1 MNNTPWSNRPV
12 NRVLFATLL
21 LAFLLSTSAAS
32 AQDTESRQIAV
43 IVSSVGSDAQRDRLA
58 YQAAVLAAEQLR
70 DSSDGIEASDG
81 TRYTL
86 DIRQY
91 TATSADDAADAVD
104 EALDD
109 GADLIIAPLNASF
122 RDTVID
128 NAEGVT
134 VLYYAEDDTAPTVAL
149 KLAPAL
155 RTQIVAAADYLTT
168 IRAFTDIAVV
178 NADTTAAD
186 AGADS
191 FATEIGADALAVRLT
206 HEADQTD
213 FASDARSIRDAGA
226 QAAFVYTLEAP
237 AAALVSALDEVG
249 WDGVIVTVNPPRNA
263 DGLYAPVVWTAAADD
278 AASREFVSDYIARW
292 DENPADESAAYFDAI
307 YLAAQALRDAE
318 ALTRTALTGA
328 EYTGVQGV
336 YVNGVPNTVRLI
348 ELGNGA
354 GNLEAARYA
363 DDVCTTCPSFFVADV
378 TEEEASREAI
388 YTFALIADTE
398 ADSGRAIEQ
407 AVELAVREINNA
419 GGILG
424 PQTVRY
430 TLRLRTY
437 EAGTPAEAAAA
448 FGQAVQDG
456 AQAVLGGDLNGWVLP
471 APFAADAAAVPY
483 LVTATGLTSPTLA
496 AARFLY
502 QARANDLTQARA
514 AVTYAVETLELTQFA
529 SVSARADY
537 GLNAARAVRDAVRAA
552 DDGEIVL
559 SLEHAPDQ
567 TDLSGLAAQI
577 AAQSVEVVYAWT
589 TPAAAQSLIDS
600 LAAAGWQGTVFYG
613 YLNDSLAATL
623 TVPDGI
629 ALHGVVPWSVSAL
642 DWSSRTFA
650 ANYTDLYGEAPN
662 DLGAAYYDSVHLL
675 RRAVE
680 AVGPQPL
687 TVATWLREDADF
699 IGVQGVYTPAQYATN
714 ELTQAVRVV
723 RVNGGLLVDA
733 ARYSA
738 CTDLCE

>member
-237 AAALVSALDEVG
+237 ASSSPSTRRATPTACTRRSSG
-249 WDGVIVTVNPPRNA
+249 RQPPMTPPRVSSSA
-263 DGLYAPVVWTAAADD
+263 TTSPVGTKTPPM
-278 AASREFVSDYIARW
+278 SPPPTS
-292 DENPADESAAYFDAI
+292 
-307 YLAAQALRDAE
+307 
-318 ALTRTALTGA
+318 TRFTW
-328 EYTGVQGV
+328 
-336 YVNGVPNTVRLI
+336 PRKP
-348 ELGNGA
+348 
-354 GNLEAARYA
+354 
-363 DDVCTTCPSFFVADV
+363 CV
-378 TEEEASREAI
+378 TPRRS
-388 YTFALIADTE
+388 
-398 ADSGRAIEQ
+398 
-407 AVELAVREINNA
+407 
-419 GGILG
+419 
-424 PQTVRY
+424 
-430 TLRLRTY
+430 
-437 EAGTPAEAAAA
+437 
-448 FGQAVQDG
+448 
-456 AQAVLGGDLNGWVLP
+456 P
-471 APFAADAAAVPY
+471 APP
-483 LVTATGLTSPTLA
+483 
-496 AARFLY
+496 
-502 QARANDLTQARA
+502 
-514 AVTYAVETLELTQFA
+514 
-529 SVSARADY
+529 
-537 GLNAARAVRDAVRAA
+537 
-552 DDGEIVL
+552 
-559 SLEHAPDQ
+559 
-567 TDLSGLAAQI
+567 
-577 AAQSVEVVYAWT
+577 
-589 TPAAAQSLIDS
+589 
-600 LAAAGWQGTVFYG
+600 
-613 YLNDSLAATL
+613 
-623 TVPDGI
+623 
-629 ALHGVVPWSVSAL
+629 
-642 DWSSRTFA
+642 
-650 ANYTDLYGEAPN
+650 
-662 DLGAAYYDSVHLL
+662 
-675 RRAVE
+675 
-680 AVGPQPL
+680 
-687 TVATWLREDADF
+687 
-699 IGVQGVYTPAQYATN
+699 
-714 ELTQAVRVV
+714 
-723 RVNGGLLVDA
+723 
-733 ARYSA
+733 
-738 CTDLCE
+738 